1 MRTRNSYLRDGD
13 DFVLLAEGET
23 VLQGMTDRHYID
35 VCCGMEMN
43 VDRTKGMRFLRQP
56 SLLQITLDQN
66 RLKIVE
72 YFKSSVCLMLYYT
85 LN

>member
-1 MRTRNSYLRDGD
+1 MRTCNSHLRYGD

-35 VCCGMEMN
+35 VCYGMEMN
-43 VDRTKGMRFLRQP
+43 VDRTRIMRFPRQP
-56 SLLQITLDQN
+56 SLPQNILDQS

-72 YFKSSVCLMLYYT
+72 YFNSSVA
-85 LN
+85 